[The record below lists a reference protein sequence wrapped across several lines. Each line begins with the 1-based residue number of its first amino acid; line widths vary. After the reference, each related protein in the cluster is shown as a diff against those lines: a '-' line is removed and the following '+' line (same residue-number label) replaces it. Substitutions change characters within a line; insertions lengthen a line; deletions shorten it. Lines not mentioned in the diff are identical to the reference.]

1 MNDSAPLFL
10 YDFNSPY
17 SYLAASRVD
26 ELLSV
31 RPEWQP
37 IAFAFVLRA
46 RNRSPWSF
54 DPDTRRTGV
63 AECERRAD
71 AYGLPPM
78 RWPEGWPIE
87 SYSLLPLRAA
97 LVAAEQDRLR
107 EFSHAA
113 FARNFVTGEG
123 LRDPADVAAV
133 AEAVGLDGGEVGQ
146 RAASPEIKQRLQDAT
161 DAAIAAGVQGVPTT
175 VVGAE
180 LFWGDDQLPKAA
192 AAASA
197 G

>member
-1 MNDSAPLFL
+1 MNGSAPLFI

-17 SYLAASRVD
+17 AYLAASRVD
-26 ELLSV
+26 ELLPV
-31 RPEWQP
+31 RPQWQP

-63 AECERRAD
+63 AECERRAA

-78 RWPEGWPIE
+78 RWPDGWPVQ

-107 EFSHAA
+107 EFSRAA
-113 FARNFVTGEG
+113 FDRNFVTGRG
-123 LRDPADVAAV
+123 LREPQDVVAV
-133 AEAVGLDGGEVGQ
+133 AESIGLDGAQVCQ
-146 RAASPEIKQRLQDAT
+146 RAGSPEIKQRLQDAT
-161 DAAIAAGVQGVPTT
+161 DAAITAGIQGVPTT
-175 VVGAE
+175 VVGE
-180 LFWGDDQLPKAA
+180 HLFWGDDRLPEAA
-192 AAASA
+192 AAA
-197 G
+197 GG